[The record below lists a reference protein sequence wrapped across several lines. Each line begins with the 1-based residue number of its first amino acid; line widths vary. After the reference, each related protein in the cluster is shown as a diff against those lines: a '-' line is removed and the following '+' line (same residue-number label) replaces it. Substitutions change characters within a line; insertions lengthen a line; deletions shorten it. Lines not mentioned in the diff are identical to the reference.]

1 MATGH
6 FSYFNYFMSGTMSN
20 KHKSQKYLVHHDQA
34 RIPNEGTQNSTSF
47 FFSHWNSKQQFPN
60 HHWSK
65 PGNYSYQD
73 INQIRSNNNMIQ
85 GASDRFTR
93 AGQILNVSSA
103 AGVKR
108 WRRRGE
114 ERGVRGEREGRGGE
128 GGGGGLSPGR
138 DLERWRVGS
147 SLPAPL
153 AVLFVGGDTTRWMG
167 GWDLGVGNWELGFGM
182 DSELCPLLTSKPIDH
197 CVVTRQQQE
206 GVLDRNPYWAIDR
219 WGPLGAIGS
228 GLPLPHLVSFFCHH
242 ISFIF

>member
-1 MATGH
+1 MT
-6 FSYFNYFMSGTMSN
+6 
-20 KHKSQKYLVHHDQA
+20 KHEYQTKERKILHH
-34 RIPNEGTQNSTSF
+34 

-128 GGGGGLSPGR
+128 GGGGGLSPGK

-147 SLPAPL
+147 SPPAPL

-167 GWDLGVGNWELGFGM
+167 GWDLGVGNW
-182 DSELCPLLTSKPIDH
+182 DSGWIASSVPYWPPNPLTIAPWHVSNK
-197 CVVTRQQQE
+197 R
-206 GVLDRNPYWAIDR
+206 GVLDRNSYWAIDR
-219 WGPLGAIGS
+219 RGPPGAIGS
-228 GLPLPHLVSFFCHH
+228 GLPLPLPPFTWFFFLHH

>member
-1 MATGH
+1 MT
-6 FSYFNYFMSGTMSN
+6 
-20 KHKSQKYLVHHDQA
+20 KHEYQTKERKILHH
-34 RIPNEGTQNSTSF
+34 

-147 SLPAPL
+147 SPPAPL

-197 CVVTRQQQE
+197 CAVTRQQQE
-206 GVLDRNPYWAIDR
+206 G
-219 WGPLGAIGS
+219 GIGS
-228 GLPLPHLVSFFCHH
+228 KLLLGDWSPGAAMGDRIGSSPPSTWFLFLHH